1 MPNSIIGKLAG
12 NAYIVKSDGAIKI
25 ANTSSV
31 LDEGDIFISSKFGHG
46 AQLNTHLTNDVDGNT
61 IQIQKQERLTSLAL
75 SDDISQILL
84 ALQEGEDPTQIEGTE
99 TAAGDIN
106 ASSYIATQ
114 SAILSSNEHVQIV
127 AGFTTTAQI
136 LSDLPVTQ
144 RDSLNRT
151 LFVTLDNP
159 IVLLSGNNVIMEG
172 QSAFYTITL
181 SRAMNIDTTISLI
194 VVHKTSEE
202 EDVIPVTREVVIPAG
217 QTSVI
222 FSIKVLDDIF
232 DERNDN
238 DIFIVSITDTLG
250 GEFEQQPVARN
261 VIETVINDSIFTGPK
276 LTLVGDTNIDEG
288 NAANYTL
295 ALSEAPISDLTV
307 DVVVGHKTSE
317 AGDVTSVMRQEVI
330 TANTMSTY
338 FTVATFDDSILEI
351 NDEDV
356 FEVSVSSTSGGGFEV
371 LPDNPAVV
379 ETTINEDTMATD
391 KPTLTLIGDS
401 EVIEGED
408 ANYTLAISEAP
419 ISDLTVTVVVGHK

>member
-99 TAAGDIN
+99 TAAGDIS

-356 FEVSVSSTSGGGFEV
+356 FEVSVSSTSG
-371 LPDNPAVV
+371 
-379 ETTINEDTMATD
+379 
-391 KPTLTLIGDS
+391 
-401 EVIEGED
+401 
-408 ANYTLAISEAP
+408 
-419 ISDLTVTVVVGHK
+419 